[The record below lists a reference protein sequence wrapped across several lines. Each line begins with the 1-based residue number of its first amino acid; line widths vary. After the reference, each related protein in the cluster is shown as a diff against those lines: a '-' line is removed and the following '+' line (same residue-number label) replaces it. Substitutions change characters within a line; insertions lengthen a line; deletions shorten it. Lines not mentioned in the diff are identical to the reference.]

1 MKYQILSAS
10 KIVLITF
17 IFSSI
22 IMFLMRKI
30 ALHVG
35 AIDVPR
41 AEEGHRHIH
50 KIATPKLG
58 GVGIFLSFLV
68 GYMFFGEQSVK
79 MNAILIGS
87 FIIIFTGIIDD
98 IKPISAKNKMLGHL
112 IAACVIT
119 SIMRL
124 LDI

>member
-68 GYMFFGEQSVK
+68 DKICY
-79 MNAILIGS
+79 NY
-87 FIIIFTGIIDD
+87 
-98 IKPISAKNKMLGHL
+98 
-112 IAACVIT
+112 
-119 SIMRL
+119 
-124 LDI
+124 